1 MGSHPIGLEAAASTH
16 PPASLS
22 TQTVTVYTRHQES
35 CPKNGEPYWKR
46 CHCMKYLYV
55 YRENTSRQVSAKT
68 RSWEK
73 AEERAQ
79 EIRDSWSPVKAL
91 QRELE
96 EKVRRSEA
104 REVLITDA
112 VALFLKEVERLNREE
127 ATRAKYRLTL
137 ENRLLNWCAQQKPTV
152 ARLSELDV
160 ETMRRWIH
168 SWPGAPTTRHNQH
181 QRVITF
187 FFFCVEQGW
196 MKENPARKIKKVA
209 PEQDETQPFTRE
221 QYEALID
228 ATWIYDS
235 RDGRKNGD
243 TVNARRARTYL
254 KLLRWSGLRAGDAA
268 CLSRDKLR
276 DDDSLF
282 LYQKKVKGKGSSAV
296 YGLLPH
302 DVAEEL
308 RHVPPNAYT
317 HPSYFFWSARSN
329 SPETEQ
335 DDPPVRCQLTDLSLG
350 GCYLDISSPFPVS
363 TRVTLSM
370 RAGSAEMRAEGV
382 VRVMHPEKGMGVEFS
397 QTTPEHRQA
406 VEKFLSVLTQNRD
419 VLPELTVEPEG
430 LESDVEPSQKASSE
444 MAESEDPLLSL
455 FRKQGTV
462 PSDSF
467 HEELKKQRGLAAT
480 AGSA

>member
-1 MGSHPIGLEAAASTH
+1 MGSHPIGLEAAADSH

-22 TQTVTVYTRHQES
+22 TQTVTVYTRHSES

-68 RSWEK
+68 RSWER

-91 QRELE
+91 QRALE
-96 EKVRRSEA
+96 EKVRKSET

-137 ENRLLNWCAQQKPTV
+137 EDRLSNWCAQQKPPVT
-152 ARLSELDV
+152 RLSELDV

-196 MKENPARKIKKVA
+196 MKENPARRIKKVA

-221 QYEALID
+221 QYDALIQ
-228 ATWIYDS
+228 ATWLYDS
-235 RDGRKNGD
+235 RDGKKNGD

-268 CLSRDKLR
+268 CLSKDKLPGR
-276 DDDSLF
+276 
-282 LYQKKVKGKGSSAV
+282 
-296 YGLLPH
+296 
-302 DVAEEL
+302 
-308 RHVPPNAYT
+308 
-317 HPSYFFWSARSN
+317 
-329 SPETEQ
+329 
-335 DDPPVRCQLTDLSLG
+335 
-350 GCYLDISSPFPVS
+350 
-363 TRVTLSM
+363 
-370 RAGSAEMRAEGV
+370 
-382 VRVMHPEKGMGVEFS
+382 
-397 QTTPEHRQA
+397 
-406 VEKFLSVLTQNRD
+406 
-419 VLPELTVEPEG
+419 
-430 LESDVEPSQKASSE
+430 
-444 MAESEDPLLSL
+444 
-455 FRKQGTV
+455 
-462 PSDSF
+462 
-467 HEELKKQRGLAAT
+467 
-480 AGSA
+480 